1 MIRLQKN
8 LTRLRKLSD
17 DDDNF
22 VDASP
27 AERLGMMWELTAEI
41 WSLRGNDIA
50 QQRLQRHVASL
61 VGRNKRATGRD
72 KDRLDA
78 DQLEK

>member
-1 MIRLQKN
+1 MIRLQKDR
-8 LTRLRKLSD
+8 TRLKKLGD
-17 DDDNF
+17 EDDNF

-41 WSLRGNDIA
+41 WSLRGQEIA

-61 VGRNKRATGRD
+61 VGKRR
-72 KDRLDA
+72 
-78 DQLEK
+78 